1 MYRWILSKRWTGP
14 LPSWICSNV
23 SGGYNGKF
31 LFTWNKICPTSWIN
45 CSNLSL
51 STGLG
56 SNSQDSHWQ
65 LLYLWCQG
73 HSPFPLGPFEVWQY
87 DFIQMSPS
95 QWYQLFVICMFSHWV
110 EVLPC
115 RRATALMVGECLC
128 LWWGLALECPWVCMW
143 ACVCRPVCL
152 CDVSCV
158 CESVLCMV
166 SWDYVFD
173 LRLGW
178 EGRCQNVC
186 VCLHCQICDGWP
198 SVYICQPF
206 CAVCFLL
213 GPGR

>member
-1 MYRWILSKRWTGP
+1 M
-14 LPSWICSNV
+14 
-23 SGGYNGKF
+23 
-31 LFTWNKICPTSWIN
+31 
-45 CSNLSL
+45 SL
-51 STGLG
+51 STDLSAAFSGCCLWVSVFCLHTRTPVRLLRAEALASFWHVLCYALSCVSVCRG
-56 SNSQDSHWQ
+56 S
-65 LLYLWCQG
+65 
-73 HSPFPLGPFEVWQY
+73 
-87 DFIQMSPS
+87 
-95 QWYQLFVICMFSHWV
+95 
-110 EVLPC
+110 
-115 RRATALMVGECLC
+115 GELVCLC

-166 SWDYVFD
+166 SWDCVFD